1 MCERLLNSLESR
13 FGYLLDSAIHKA
25 ATALDPRIKLSF
37 ADCQTEGKV
46 FVFDSTDVI
55 QSIKNLLPTPQ
66 VTSTPQQL
74 PVPASSLNETQPA
87 KKLKLLDFCST
98 SEGSSTDYDAGELQ
112 SFFDQPR
119 LAGDANPIKYWTQ
132 RIKTPLASL
141 ALQLLTIPCSSAPV
155 ERLFSKAGIVL
166 SKRRTRTSTEKL
178 EKLIFLK

>member
-1 MCERLLNSLESR
+1 MNSLESR
-13 FGYLLDSAIHKA
+13 FGYLLDSDIYNA
-25 ATALDPRIKLSF
+25 ATALDPRIKPSF

-74 PVPASSLNETQPA
+74 SVPASSLNETQSA
-87 KKLKLLDFCST
+87 VT
-98 SEGSSTDYDAGELQ
+98 SKGSSTDYNAGELQ
-112 SFFDQPR
+112 LFFDQPR
-119 LAGDANPIKYWTQ
+119 LAGYANPIKYWTQ
-132 RIKTPLASL
+132 RKKTPLASL
-141 ALQLLTIPCSSAPV
+141 ALQLLAIPCSSAPA

-178 EKLIFLK
+178 IF